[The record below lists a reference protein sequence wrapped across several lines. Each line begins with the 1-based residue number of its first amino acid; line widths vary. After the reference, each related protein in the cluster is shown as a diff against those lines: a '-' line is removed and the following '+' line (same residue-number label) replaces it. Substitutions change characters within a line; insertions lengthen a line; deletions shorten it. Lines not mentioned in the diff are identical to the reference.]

1 MTGYTFITLDVNVK
15 APLIAHLKEACGVE
29 VDDKMT
35 IAELQDAILEF
46 EENNSLERPNELL
59 PARLKTQ
66 DPIVPAM
73 TTVKEDIYIPIS
85 QRPRKNVVVTNNLD
99 SEATD
104 EYFQINEY
112 KVRIVF
118 GQEVSIP
125 DAMINHIKN
134 IKKTEYKQEKDTSIT
149 PVVRPCYGIEEKPS
163 QVTEG

>member
-15 APLIAHLKEACGVE
+15 APLIAHLKDACGVE

-46 EENNSLERPNELL
+46 EENNGLERPNELL

-73 TTVKEDIYIPIS
+73 TNVKEDVYVPIS
-85 QRPRKNVVVTNNLD
+85 QRPRKTVIVNNNLD
-99 SEATD
+99 SEAKD

-112 KVRIVF
+112 KILIVF
-118 GQEVSIP
+118 GKPVKIP
-125 DAMINHIKN
+125 DAMINYIKS
-134 IKKTEYKQEKDTSIT
+134 IKKTEYKQERDTSIT
-149 PVVRPCYGIEEKPS
+149 PNVRPCYSVEE
-163 QVTEG
+163 VAEG

>member
-1 MTGYTFITLDVNVK
+1 MAGYEFITLDVNIK
-15 APLIAHLKEACGVE
+15 APLVTHLKDACGVE
-29 VDDKMT
+29 VDESKMT
-35 IAELQDAILEF
+35 IADLQDAILEF
-46 EENNSLERPNELL
+46 EENNGLERPNELL

-73 TTVKEDIYIPIS
+73 TSVKEDVYVPIS
-85 QRPRKNVVVTNNLD
+85 QRPRKTVTVTNNLD

-118 GQEVSIP
+118 GEPVKIP
-125 DAMINHIKN
+125 DAMINHIKS

-149 PVVRPCYGIEEKPS
+149 PVVRPCYAVSEVIGEES
-163 QVTEG
+163 